1 MPYTLTQLNVGQL
14 TANDTVA
21 TVDGVPVSTS
31 TVISTGTVIN
41 LVPRAISQFKT
52 VRATMD
58 WGGSVVNGVIAPDK
72 LSATWTAK
80 GEYEQGS
87 FTVTVEN
94 RPKPPKPDGYKATQ
108 ADIDKLASDGLVL
121 SVDGVNVVAGA
132 VYKAGVWK
140 VTALPTWKIRSFKM
154 SFMTEDVEFVNYTF
168 VVASDKLS
176 ASYTVIQVPQ
186 TEGSLP
192 YTADTE
198 QETPA
203 VMASFNEVYHVT
215 AEIMENVNKQRFR
228 LEDSGDAESPSIETV
243 DYGKNILSLISIPFQ
258 IDPAYTL
265 QEEAV
270 KLGNITISQRAPK
283 LSSDTIQIDLGS
295 ITVPAADSSLDYIG
309 VDALLYLP
317 YSNPVSLDLEYVLGA
332 TVKVSYLVDVYSGK
346 CTVQIDSSA
355 VDGVLETSSVNM
367 GWNIPFM
374 NIVNR
379 DADNQGAALGGDN
392 GILQARIDLV
402 KADKILANGFF
413 TIPALDEGV
422 LSAAKGYIEVD
433 NVELKTTATGK
444 ERGMI
449 ENLLTNGVIIN
460 A

>member
-21 TVDGVPVSTS
+21 TVGGVPVSTS

-52 VRATMD
+52 VTATMD
-58 WGGSVVNGVIAPDK
+58 WGGSVVAGVIASDK
-72 LSATWTAK
+72 LSATWTAR

-94 RPKPPKPDGYKATQ
+94 RPEPPKPDGYKATQ

-154 SFMTEDVEFVNYTF
+154 SFMTEDFEFVNYTF

-176 ASYTVIQVPQ
+176 ASYTTIQVPH

-215 AEIMENVNKQRFR
+215 AEIMENVAYSR
-228 LEDSGDAESPSIETV
+228 SP
-243 DYGKNILSLISIPFQ
+243 
-258 IDPAYTL
+258 
-265 QEEAV
+265 
-270 KLGNITISQRAPK
+270 
-283 LSSDTIQIDLGS
+283 
-295 ITVPAADSSLDYIG
+295 
-309 VDALLYLP
+309 
-317 YSNPVSLDLEYVLGA
+317 
-332 TVKVSYLVDVYSGK
+332 
-346 CTVQIDSSA
+346 
-355 VDGVLETSSVNM
+355 
-367 GWNIPFM
+367 
-374 NIVNR
+374 
-379 DADNQGAALGGDN
+379 
-392 GILQARIDLV
+392 
-402 KADKILANGFF
+402 
-413 TIPALDEGV
+413 
-422 LSAAKGYIEVD
+422 
-433 NVELKTTATGK
+433 
-444 ERGMI
+444 
-449 ENLLTNGVIIN
+449 
-460 A
+460 